1 MALNLHA
8 LANRLI
14 RQAVP
19 NTTMVVIRALPET
32 MSNSGGMVSCAYGD
46 CERIVAQQ
54 QSMNG
59 DEPAL
64 VNNAWQ
70 DEESRKFY
78 LSALGRPLSSGD
90 SKTQEPSSYLYEVKA
105 QRFWRIYSISEDF
118 QTVGWALVFASL
130 QAPARVPLVVK
141 QALANSGLVPDYSV
155 PVTPLTP
162 ASPVVTTPAEPP
174 AASTVNSAAPAVT
187 TPSPEAHAVSTYTPL
202 KQEVIAAQAGAI
214 QAGSEATQEPNVAT
228 EAQVEDAWLALWD
241 KH

>member
-1 MALNLHA
+1 MALNLHV

-32 MSNSGGMVSCAYGD
+32 VSNSDGTVSCSYGD
-46 CERIVAQQ
+46 CELILAQQ
-54 QSMNG
+54 QSING

-64 VNNAWQ
+64 ANNAWQ

-90 SKTQEPSSYLYEVKA
+90 SKTQEPSSYLYEIKA

-130 QAPARVPLVVK
+130 QASSRVPLVVK
-141 QALANSGLVPDYSV
+141 KALAQSGMVPGYSV
-155 PVTPLTP
+155 PMTPLTPPLTRPLTRPLTP
-162 ASPVVTTPAEPP
+162 ASPDITANVKELLT
-174 AASTVNSAAPAVT
+174 SS
-187 TPSPEAHAVSTYTPL
+187 YTPL
-202 KQEVIAAQAGAI
+202 KSISTSEQEAHSAQTKSDVQDKSTAS
-214 QAGSEATQEPNVAT
+214 QAQI
-228 EAQVEDAWLALWD
+228 EDAWLALWD